1 MMESL
6 WMLIAIFQLQ
16 YCKSSSGDEVYCL
29 LLTICSKLV
38 HCHWCISILIIIPVV
53 RWFSLIGPH
62 WLAVVLFD
70 HGYPSFGNFDST
82 IPINVVEMKS
92 YMDSLID
99 LSPYMCT
106 SGVMINKLNLAPNR
120 NMPHFVSMLRNH
132 STRKLMSLSC
142 SFILYTLISLFCWYT
157 LCHIH
162 MGSCKW
168 HLLVLMVCTKWDLSV
183 VSDLK
188 MVHMPWCCRQQRR
201 TSNIHPLC
209 NGELLLPL
217 LSLRVFI

>member
-53 RWFSLIGPH
+53 RWFSLIAIGPH
-62 WLAVVLFD
+62 WSAVVLFD
-70 HGYPSFGNFDST
+70 HGYPSFGNL
-82 IPINVVEMKS
+82 IPLFLLMLLGW
-92 YMDSLID
+92 SLIWIACND

-120 NMPHFVSMLRNH
+120 NMPHFVSMLR
-132 STRKLMSLSC
+132 KLYVSVMFLYPLY
-142 SFILYTLISLFCWYT
+142 IDLIVLLIYTLPHSHGIL
-157 LCHIH
+157 
-162 MGSCKW
+162 
-168 HLLVLMVCTKWDLSV
+168 
-183 VSDLK
+183 
-188 MVHMPWCCRQQRR
+188 
-201 TSNIHPLC
+201 
-209 NGELLLPL
+209 
-217 LSLRVFI
+217 

>member
-1 MMESL
+1 
-6 WMLIAIFQLQ
+6 MLIAIFQLQ

-29 LLTICSKLV
+29 HVTICSKLV

-132 STRKLMSLSC
+132 STRKLYVSVMFLYPL
-142 SFILYTLISLFCWYT
+142 SFIHWSPCFAD
-157 LCHIH
+157 IH
-162 MGSCKW
+162 FA
-168 HLLVLMVCTKWDLSV
+168 TFKWDLV
-183 VSDLK
+183 
-188 MVHMPWCCRQQRR
+188 
-201 TSNIHPLC
+201 
-209 NGELLLPL
+209 NGTFLFWWFV
-217 LSLRVFI
+217 LSET

>member
-1 MMESL
+1 MESL

-29 LLTICSKLV
+29 HVTICSKLV

-62 WLAVVLFD
+62 WSAVVLFD

-82 IPINVVEMKS
+82 IPINVVAQGW
-92 YMDSLID
+92 SLIWIASSICH
-99 LSPYMCT
+99 LTCVPVESW
-106 SGVMINKLNLAPNR
+106 SINLTLLQIGICPILLAFSETTIWENC
-120 NMPHFVSMLRNH
+120 
-132 STRKLMSLSC
+132 MSLSC

-162 MGSCKW
+162 MRSCKW
-168 HLLVLMVCTKWDLSV
+168 HLLVSY
-183 VSDLK
+183 
-188 MVHMPWCCRQQRR
+188 
-201 TSNIHPLC
+201 
-209 NGELLLPL
+209 
-217 LSLRVFI
+217 

>member
-1 MMESL
+1 MESL

-29 LLTICSKLV
+29 LVTICSKLV

-62 WLAVVLFD
+62 WSAVVLFD
-70 HGYPSFGNFDST
+70 HGYPSFGNFDYT
-82 IPINVVEMKS
+82 IPINVVGMKS

-106 SGVMINKLNLAPNR
+106 SGVMISKLNLAPNR

-132 STRKLMSLSC
+132 STRKLYVSVM
-142 SFILYTLISLFCWYT
+142 FLYPLYID
-157 LCHIH
+157 
-162 MGSCKW
+162 
-168 HLLVLMVCTKWDLSV
+168 LLVLLIYT
-183 VSDLK
+183 
-188 MVHMPWCCRQQRR
+188 
-201 TSNIHPLC
+201 
-209 NGELLLPL
+209 LPHSHEIL
-217 LSLRVFI
+217 